1 MIIKEQ
7 INVKDD
13 RLIDG
18 LTPVV
23 RIMGQVE
30 GAADQEGR
38 WFSKIPWRYSGI
50 PWRFSGGA
58 RGARLD
64 FWGAFA

>member
-30 GAADQEGR
+30 GAADRVLGR
-38 WFSKIPWRYSGI
+38 VGESCINYI
-50 PWRFSGGA
+50 E
-58 RGARLD
+58 
-64 FWGAFA
+64 